1 MEHWLT
7 PLDGS
12 CYGWSVTRKTKTSLF
27 LRYHLPAILYAA
39 AILAV
44 SCIPNLKS
52 PEIRF
57 LANDKVAHFLE
68 YAVFAFLAFRSLA
81 HLSNR
86 SRTGTVAPLT
96 LLLLAGFAVVD
107 ELLQGFIPGRHTD
120 IRDFAADLAGGALV
134 VILLWLSRRERAGAS

>member
-107 ELLQGFIPGRHTD
+107 ELLQGENGQAPREIVFFSHTFCD
-120 IRDFAADLAGGALV
+120 HNSLTIRRFLIYSPWSMV
-134 VILLWLSRRERAGAS
+134 